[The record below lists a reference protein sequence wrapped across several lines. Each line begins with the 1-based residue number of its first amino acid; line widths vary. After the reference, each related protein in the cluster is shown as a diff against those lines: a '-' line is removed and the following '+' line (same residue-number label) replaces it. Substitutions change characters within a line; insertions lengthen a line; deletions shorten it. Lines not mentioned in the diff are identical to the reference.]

1 MGILFFGYSQ
11 LNFFLE
17 VYVKMVDRGDGLIDC
32 FLVIV
37 FCGNIFFY
45 VEVKFFVDKLNNSL
59 VKDFRYIYNQIYVI
73 YYGV

>member
-1 MGILFFGYSQ
+1 
-11 LNFFLE
+11 
-17 VYVKMVDRGDGLIDC
+17 MVDRGDGLIDC